1 MLNSVVTSLRLAA
14 AVGIVPLTMAVP
26 GLAQMPEPTVP
37 QEFVTVCAYDP
48 GSGLPNPLGM
58 RAFITVSEVEG
69 NSVFRFEQF
78 PSFVSSPGDFPTRQA
93 DVASERTLTLYKTPL
108 DEARQIL
115 TDAPNYYAA
124 LLGVETEQ
132 LAAGD
137 GFSAVN
143 ETLICQE
150 VSDGRLAGAPQP
162 PESLAPP
169 TAQPDPVLMIGNLPD
184 GNYRVASAT
193 YPPRVVSDQELVE
206 NGGALFLFRK
216 RGNSITGN
224 FSYIDSDIGACV
236 TGTLAARNAVLGRAN
251 VEGKTGVVTN
261 AETGG
266 AFLGPDEYLQ
276 LGENVSGDRYE
287 SSILTLEGFSRINA
301 GSALPPESC
310 P

>member
-1 MLNSVVTSLRLAA
+1 MLNSVLVSLRLAA
-14 AVGIVPLTMAVP
+14 AAGIVPLTMAVP
-26 GLAQMPEPTVP
+26 GLAQTPELAAP

-48 GSGLPNPLGM
+48 GSGIPNPLGM

-78 PSFVSSPGDFPTRQA
+78 PSFVGGTGDAPARPA
-93 DVASERTLTLYKTPL
+93 DVASERALTLYETPL
-108 DEARQIL
+108 SEARQIL
-115 TDAPNYYAA
+115 IDEPSYYAA
-124 LLGVETEQ
+124 LLGVESEQ
-132 LAAGD
+132 LASD

-143 ETLICQE
+143 ETLVCQE

-162 PESLAPP
+162 PESPAPP
-169 TAQPDPVLMIGNLPD
+169 ATQSDPVLMIGDLPD
-184 GNYRVASAT
+184 GNYRVASAS

-266 AFLGPDEYLQ
+266 AFLGPAEYLQ
-276 LGENVSGDRYE
+276 LGENVSGDLYE